1 MHAPPLLFPLLDD
14 ELDELDDDDEV
25 FPPPPPFPLPFPPSP
40 PSPPSPV
47 PGLLPKAVSSPS
59 AQAAKLNPQ
68 SATIR
73 RRMLACFTAL
83 CFEATRMPGCT
94 QLPTLRFEDD

>member
-1 MHAPPLLFPLLDD
+1 MQAPPLLFPLLDD
-14 ELDELDDDDEV
+14 ELEELDDELEEV
-25 FPPPPPFPLPFPPSP
+25 FPPPAPFPPFPPSP
-40 PSPPSPV
+40 PPPPV
-47 PGLLPKAVSSPS
+47 GVLPNGVSSPS
-59 AQAAKLNPQ
+59 AQATKLNPQ
-68 SATIR
+68 SAIVR